1 MRNPLVSVIIPV
13 YNGEKYLGEAIQSV
27 LDQDYRPI
35 EIIVVDDGST
45 DRSAEIARSYAGVS
59 YLYQENQGVS
69 VARNAAI
76 AMARGEFLAFLDADD
91 RWTPNK
97 LSTQVGYHLTHPEI
111 GYTITNQRIQLEP
124 GAPVQIAF
132 KRELLEVDHPGYVP
146 STLMVKRE
154 AFLVIG
160 DFQTRYRTGEDIDW
174 FSRAKDSGIPMG
186 IVPEMLLF
194 RRMHH
199 SNLSLQGRPNF
210 SQLLRSLKTSIDRK
224 TK

>member
-1 MRNPLVSVIIPV
+1 MGNPLVSVIIPV
-13 YNGEKYLGEAIQSV
+13 YNGEKYLGEAVQSV
-27 LDQDYRPI
+27 LEQDYRPL

-45 DRSAEIARSYAGVS
+45 DRSAEIASSYAEVR
-59 YLYQENQGVS
+59 YFHQENQGVS
-69 VARNAAI
+69 AARNAAI
-76 AMARGEFLAFLDADD
+76 AMAMGEFLAFLDADD

-97 LSTQVGYHLTHPEI
+97 LSVQIGYHLAHPDI
-111 GYTITNQRIQLEP
+111 GYTITHQRIQLEP
-124 GAPVQIAF
+124 GAPVQAAF
-132 KRELLEVDHPGYVP
+132 KRELLETDHPGYVP
-146 STLMVKRE
+146 STLMVKQQ
-154 AFLVIG
+154 ALQTIG

-224 TK
+224 SS